1 MGYEKLPK
9 QVKKRRVVKAKRP
22 LVSLVVPVYN
32 EQDSIA
38 PFTATIAEVMAAKC
52 PQVDYEILFINDGS
66 LDATEPA
73 AELAQAAAPQ
83 VRLINLSRNFGKDA
97 ALCAGLEHARGDA
110 VIPIDVDLQDPPD
123 LIPEMVA
130 KWQGGA
136 RVVNARRIDRSED
149 TWLKRL
155 TANSFYKIFN
165 LLAEQKIPMNV
176 GDYRLLDRQVV
187 DVLRQMGERARFNKA
202 LFSWVGFDAQEVTFE
217 RPNRRAG
224 ETTWTYWKLW
234 NFALDG
240 ILSASTMP
248 LRVWSYVG
256 FLLSIASFLYAAFVL
271 FYTVVFGADTP
282 GYASTVI
289 LILLFG
295 GLNLFAVGILG
306 EYIGRIYA
314 EVRGRPIYVVRS
326 TSNFEDTAGNG

>member
-1 MGYEKLPK
+1 MGYEKFPK
-9 QVKKRRVVKAKRP
+9 QVKEGRVAQTKRL
-22 LVSLVVPVYN
+22 LVSLIVPVYN

-38 PFTATIAEVMAAKC
+38 PFTATIAKVMGTSC
-52 PQVDYEILFINDGS
+52 PEIDYEVLFINDGS
-66 LDATEPA
+66 SDATEPA
-73 AELAQAAAPQ
+73 VELAQAADPR
-83 VRLINLSRNFGKDA
+83 VRLVNLSRNFGKDA
-97 ALCAGLEHARGDA
+97 ALCAGLEHAHGDA
-110 VIPIDVDLQDPPD
+110 AIPMDVDLQDPPE
-123 LIPEMVA
+123 LIPEMVE

-136 RVVNARRIDRSED
+136 KVVNARRIDRSHD

-256 FLLSIASFLYAAFVL
+256 FLLSIASFIYAAFVF

-289 LILLFG
+289 LILMFG

-326 TSNFEDTAGNG
+326 TSDFEDTAHNG